1 MRSRATRVAA
11 LAGLLC
17 ASTVAAS
24 AAVVNLRWERA
35 AAPWPGDV
43 VGALALDAA
52 SGRLAL
58 GGERGVRLIGGER
71 EIELVRAGVRDLA
84 FLEDGALL
92 AATDDG
98 VWRVDPDGRHTRE
111 TLGPGEARRVARI
124 AAGAAGFAA
133 AATEA
138 GVVLRDRAGRWSRR
152 VELPRAEATLVALRA
167 RGRDVELW
175 AVIAG
180 GLWISVFPADAP
192 EHSLSAARLVLPESG
207 SGALPLDVAFDLPEA
222 DVALVTA
229 NGFAVRDA
237 DGAWRMLRPSWPP
250 GATPLRFGVARDLR
264 ALATA
269 AGLLLAPELAGP
281 WQRAAAPAGSD
292 PSLALAANG
301 RDLVV
306 ATHREVLRADGEDIP
321 RADGD
326 SLAPP
331 QDALPAAA
339 SLPPPPAG
347 PDIRAVQRATLAY
360 LELQPEIANSLRA
373 RAARSRWLPVMSFRV
388 GAERDRFEGRGWDQS
403 FVSGGIRDLYDE
415 GHDRSDDLSL
425 DLTLAWDL
433 GDGVFNPEEI
443 DVSRELRSVIA
454 LRDDV
459 LDEVTQLYFERRRA
473 LAQLAQP
480 PATEAEAAAL
490 RLRSAELAA
499 GIDAWTGGWFT
510 RVLRGPDTPRTGGT
524 R

>member
-17 ASTVAAS
+17 ASTAAP
-24 AAVVNLRWERA
+24 AAVATVRWERA
-35 AAPWPGDV
+35 ATPWPGDV

-52 SGRLAL
+52 SARLAL
-58 GGERGVRLIGGER
+58 GGERGVRVVGGER

-84 FLEDGALL
+84 FLADGALL

-98 VWRVDPDGRHTRE
+98 LWRIDPDGSHTRE

-124 AAGAAGFAA
+124 AAGAGGFAA

-152 VELPRAEATLVALRA
+152 VELPRAAATLVALRA

-175 AVIAG
+175 AVVAG
-180 GLWISVFPADAP
+180 GVWLSVFPADAP
-192 EHSLSAARLVLPESG
+192 EHSLSAARVVLPESG
-207 SGALPLDVAFDLPEA
+207 SGALPVDAAFDLPEA

-250 GATPLRFGVARDLR
+250 GATPVRFGAARDLR
-264 ALATA
+264 ALATSV
-269 AGLLLAPELAGP
+269 GLLLAPELAGP

-292 PSLALAANG
+292 PSLALAASG
-301 RDLVV
+301 RELVV
-306 ATHREVLRADGEDIP
+306 ATHREVLRADGDAI
-321 RADGD
+321 
-326 SLAPP
+326 APAE
-331 QDALPAAA
+331 DALPAA
-339 SLPPPPAG
+339 SVPPPPVG

-360 LELQPEIANSLRA
+360 LELQPEVANSLRA
-373 RAARSRWLPVMSFRV
+373 RAGRSRWLPVMSFHV

-403 FVSGGIRDLYDE
+403 FVSGGMRDLYDE
-415 GHDRSDDLSL
+415 GRDRSDDLSL

-473 LAQLAQP
+473 LDQLAQP
-480 PATEAEAAAL
+480 PATEAEAASL

-510 RVLRGPDTPRTGGT
+510 RALRGPDTPRTGGS